1 MPDDPTPDEEQP
13 DFEEVVAA
21 LLKVD
26 PTGIIGKEGKDA
38 RKAKGEGD
46 ERAT

>member
-1 MPDDPTPDEEQP
+1 MAEDERDETEV
-13 DFEEVVAA
+13 DFEEVLAA

-38 RKAKGEGD
+38 RKAKGKGD
-46 ERAT
+46 ERAS